1 MQTQEISLSNLL
13 EIGWAKGMSYQQY
26 RLLVQK
32 LALEKKS
39 TGPIQTES
47 LIDYTMLNDRRMK
60 RWDKVLKL
68 DDETVLKIKKVNQ
81 RINWL
86 VLTESWCGDASPA
99 LPVMNKI
106 SELNPNISFKILLR
120 DENLELMNQFLT
132 NGSMSIPKLISFDA
146 TDKDVMGTWGS
157 RSKAA
162 TELVEDFKREHGELT
177 AEFKQNLQIWYN
189 KDKGNSILKDLLSL
203 LSLK

>member
-68 DDETVLKIKKVNQ
+68 NDETVLKIKKVNQ

-162 TELVEDFKREHGELT
+162 TELVEDFKRQHGELT